1 MSIDILLSTYNSE
14 AYIEELLESLYSQSY
29 KNWRLI
35 IRDDGSS
42 DSTLVILNKQKKIN
56 PEKFQLIENNKIQL
70 GPKKSYEKL
79 LEQSTADYI
88 MFCDHDDHWL
98 SHKIEDSLNK
108 IKELENRSPD
118 KAALVFTDLIITDQD
133 LKPINKSFWKYSKIN
148 PDNIHSV
155 YKLAINNPVVGCT
168 VMINKKAKSLIL
180 PIPDEAIMHDW
191 WAALKVAEAGIIGY
205 IEQPSI
211 LYRQHDLNKIGADKV
226 GFLYFLKR
234 VFGFSKTIKQNRDA
248 YKMLKALDKKY
259 SGFKMIWY
267 KIGILFSKIRC
278 PYRKLLVLRKMICNT
293 F

>member
-56 PEKFQLIENNKIQL
+56 PEKFQFIENNKIQL

-88 MFCDHDDHWL
+88 MFCDHDDYWL

-133 LKPINKSFWKYSKIN
+133 LKPINKSFWKYSRIN

-155 YKLAINNPVVGCT
+155 YRLAINNPVVGCT

-259 SGFKMIWY
+259 SGLKMMYY
-267 KIGILFSKIRC
+267 KIGILFSKN
-278 PYRKLLVLRKMICNT
+278 KMSL
-293 F
+293 

>member
-1 MSIDILLSTYNSE
+1 MIIDILLSTYNSE

-88 MFCDHDDHWL
+88 MFCDHDDYWL

-108 IKELENRSPD
+108 IKELENNDPN

-259 SGFKMIWY
+259 SGLKMMYY
-267 KIGILFSKIRC
+267 KIGILFSKNKIS
-278 PYRKLLVLRKMICNT
+278 L
-293 F
+293 